1 MLSYH
6 LIALFHIN
14 PKFHED
20 IESARF
26 QTYYQ
31 WTPIFFFIQAC
42 FFYVSHL
49 VWMQLESDQMKNLRL
64 DLHMPSLNTQVKEK
78 NIQQLV
84 DYFNANVRRHS
95 LYGKHYLYCLVFN
108 VINVI
113 LQIMLT
119 DFLLDGRFISYG
131 WEFSYT
137 RRVKDYTNSPNA
149 FEPNV
154 EDIMFPKMSKCNLY
168 LYGPSGDVQTFDG
181 ICVLPINMLH
191 DKIFIV
197 LWFWYLLLLIL
208 SLASTCYW
216 MIHFFSPSLRLK
228 NIERHL
234 KGKFVIIFAS
244 NILIITAKL

>member
-1 MLSYH
+1 M
-6 LIALFHIN
+6 N
-14 PKFHED
+14 
-20 IESARF
+20 
-26 QTYYQ
+26 
-31 WTPIFFFIQAC
+31 
-42 FFYVSHL
+42 
-49 VWMQLESDQMKNLRL
+49 
-64 DLHMPSLNTQVKEK
+64 
-78 NIQQLV
+78 
-84 DYFNANVRRHS
+84 
-95 LYGKHYLYCLVFN
+95 
-108 VINVI
+108 INVI

-234 KGKFVIIFAS
+234 KGKFVIIFCFKYLNNYS
-244 NILIITAKL
+244 

>member
-1 MLSYH
+1 
-6 LIALFHIN
+6 
-14 PKFHED
+14 
-20 IESARF
+20 
-26 QTYYQ
+26 
-31 WTPIFFFIQAC
+31 
-42 FFYVSHL
+42 
-49 VWMQLESDQMKNLRL
+49 MQLESGQMKNLRL
-64 DLHMPSLNTQVKEK
+64 SLHDPALNTQVKEK

-119 DFLLDGRFISYG
+119 DFLLDGHFISYG

-137 RRVKDYTNSPNA
+137 RRVKDYTNTPNA

-154 EDIMFPKMSKCNLY
+154 EDIIFPKMSKCNLY
-168 LYGPSGDVQTFDG
+168 LYGPSGDVQNFDG

-197 LWFWYLLLLIL
+197 LWYWYLLLFIL
-208 SLASTCYW
+208 SVASLCYW
-216 MIHFFSPSLRLK
+216 MIHFFTPSFRLK
-228 NIERHL
+228 HIERHL
-234 KGKFVIIFAS
+234 KGK
-244 NILIITAKL
+244 LIRI